1 MHFKKKGNPQEFKKR
16 LEAKSKIK
24 VILLKIGETYHLK

>member
-1 MHFKKKGNPQEFKKR
+1 MHNLKAAPQEFKKR

-24 VILLKIGETYHLK
+24 VAVLKIGETYHL